1 MAPLQLHHIS
11 DGPADAPA
19 VLFGPSLGT
28 DLHLFDAQVAALSDR
43 YRCIRFDLPGHGS
56 SPDADGDLTIA
67 ALAEGA
73 LAAADAEGVERF
85 HYVGVSIG
93 GAIGQWLA
101 VHAADRVRSIAVL
114 ATAARFPNPDAW
126 PQRAAT
132 VRAEG
137 TGAMVAS
144 RPGTWYV
151 EDWARRD
158 PAGERWLLDMLR
170 AARPEGYAACCA
182 AIGAFDVRADLGSVS
197 VPALVVAG
205 ADDPATPPSSLREI
219 AVGIPG
225 ARYAEVA
232 DSAHLLNVERP
243 DEVNAH
249 LLDHLTAH
257 P

>member
-1 MAPLQLHHIS
+1 MALDLHHVV

-43 YRCIRFDLPGHGS
+43 YRCVRFDLPGHGG

-67 ALAEGA
+67 DLAAGA
-73 LAAADAEGVERF
+73 LAAADAAGVTAF

-93 GAIGQWLA
+93 GAVGQWLG
-101 VHAADRVRSIAVL
+101 VHGGERVRSIAVL
-114 ATAARFPNPDAW
+114 ATAARFPNPDSW

-132 VRAEG
+132 VREQG
-137 TGAMVAS
+137 TEAMVAS

-158 PAGERWLLDMLR
+158 PAGETRLLDMLR
-170 AARPEGYAACCA
+170 AARPGGYAACCA
-182 AIGAFDVRADLGSVS
+182 AIGAFDIRDELGSVA

-205 ADDPATPPSSLREI
+205 ADDPATPPSCLREI
-219 AVGIPG
+219 ADGIPG
-225 ARYAEVA
+225 ARYAEVP
-232 DSAHLLNVERP
+232 DSAHLLNYERP
-243 DEVNAH
+243 AEVDALLAEH
-249 LLDHLTAH
+249 LDAQV
-257 P
+257 

>member
-1 MAPLQLHHIS
+1 MAPLQLHHTA
-11 DGPADAPA
+11 DGPEDAPA

-43 YRCIRFDLPGHGS
+43 YRCVRFDLPGHGS
-56 SPDADGDLTIA
+56 SPDATGNLTVA
-67 ALAEGA
+67 DLAEGA
-73 LAAADAEGVERF
+73 LAAADAEGVGEF

-93 GAIGQWLA
+93 GAIGQWLG
-101 VHAADRVRSIAVL
+101 VHGGARVRSIAVL

-158 PAGERWLLDMLR
+158 PAGERRLLDMLR
-170 AARPEGYAACCA
+170 ATRPEGYAACCA
-182 AIGAFDVRADLGSVS
+182 AIGAFDVRADLGSVT

-205 ADDPATPPSSLREI
+205 AEDPATPPSSLREI
-219 AVGIPG
+219 ADGIPG

-232 DSAHLLNVERP
+232 DAAHLLNYERP
-243 DEVNAH
+243 GEVNE
-249 LLDHLTAH
+249 LTREWLSRF
-257 P
+257 